1 MFIEDH
7 GGYDL
12 SNESLSMFKANSVAY
27 VAGSVVKAMERSSRK
42 CEECVGCL
50 VDSQED
56 QLSSDISKLIQ
67 LKNHGGLILPSK
79 SCHVICE
86 EAEKAHKLFT
96 KQYGDSLNVQSPR
109 FLMMTSVMDSLLPK
123 ATSLFPSIQSH
134 LMETELSVDN
144 HFVSLLKDVTNTF
157 ITL

>member
-7 GGYDL
+7 WSYDL
-12 SNESLSMFKANSVAY
+12 SNESLLMFTANSVAY
-27 VAGSVVKAMERSSRK
+27 LAGSVVKAMERASRK

-67 LKNHGGLILPSK
+67 LKNHAGLILPSK

-96 KQYGDSLNVQSPR
+96 KQYGDSLNVQSP
-109 FLMMTSVMDSLLPK
+109 
-123 ATSLFPSIQSH
+123 
-134 LMETELSVDN
+134 
-144 HFVSLLKDVTNTF
+144 
-157 ITL
+157 